1 MFMKEL
7 FDKKGVRV
15 THGDL
20 LSMANSTEQKE
31 HDPHDLNRFDPVMVL
46 VEYMR
51 IDNLRLIDF
60 FQYLDTNSRER
71 LSKSDFRE
79 GVAVNLRFISKLLS
93 FRKHKYVKIDEN
105 NSISFI
111 LEFVLAVNR
120 TSPWLSYGKSWP
132 KKGWLRR
139 FRVCKLHDYSQH

>member
-1 MFMKEL
+1 MMFMKEL

-79 GVAVNLRFISKLLS
+79 GVAVNF
-93 FRKHKYVKIDEN
+93 KIDLKVAFF
-105 NSISFI
+105 SKTQICK
-111 LEFVLAVNR
+111 NR
-120 TSPWLSYGKSWP
+120 
-132 KKGWLRR
+132 
-139 FRVCKLHDYSQH
+139 

>member
-79 GVAVNLRFISKLLS
+79 GVAVNLKIHLKVALQIC
-93 FRKHKYVKIDEN
+93 KKKVKI
-105 NSISFI
+105 IPLFSFI

-120 TSPWLSYGKSWP
+120 TSP
-132 KKGWLRR
+132 
-139 FRVCKLHDYSQH
+139 

>member
-1 MFMKEL
+1 MMFMKEL

-79 GVAVNLRFISKLLS
+79 GVAVNFISKLLS

-105 NSISFI
+105 NSIVF
-111 LEFVLAVNR
+111 F
-120 TSPWLSYGKSWP
+120 Y
-132 KKGWLRR
+132 
-139 FRVCKLHDYSQH
+139 FRICACR

>member
-1 MFMKEL
+1 MMFMKEL

-93 FRKHKYVKIDEN
+93 FRKHKYVKIDKN
-105 NSISFI
+105 NSIVF
-111 LEFVLAVNR
+111 F
-120 TSPWLSYGKSWP
+120 Y
-132 KKGWLRR
+132 
-139 FRVCKLHDYSQH
+139 FRICACR